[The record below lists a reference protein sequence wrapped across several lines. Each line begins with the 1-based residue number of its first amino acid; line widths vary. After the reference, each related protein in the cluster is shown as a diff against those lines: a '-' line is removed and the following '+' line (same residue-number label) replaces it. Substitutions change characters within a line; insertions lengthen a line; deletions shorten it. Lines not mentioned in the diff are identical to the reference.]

1 MSLFFEVL
9 FQMFSGVKVMLL
21 VLSILDGFHG
31 LQLLDL
37 SNSTRISDDNSFKFP
52 PVGICLSLRNHWV
65 MGLLHSKAVLFSSN
79 WSKILYG
86 TLSNF
91 VHLYFVKV
99 FCLFFLQ
106 ELFSSDMIVRSPL
119 VQKKFSAWFWITPE
133 ILQRNLQVS
142 YRDEFW
148 MMVFFSF

>member
-1 MSLFFEVL
+1 MWLLFVRVKHVQLQQRNHLRCPVVISQTSLPTNTSLFFEVL
-9 FQMFSGVKVMLL
+9 FQMFSSVKVMLL

-37 SNSTRISDDNSFKFP
+37 SSFSRISDDNSFKFL
-52 PVGICLSLRNHWV
+52 PVGTCLSLRNHWV
-65 MGLLHSKAVLFSSN
+65 MDLLHSKAVLFSSN

-99 FCLFFLQ
+99 FLPFFYRNCSLQ
-106 ELFSSDMIVRSPL
+106 T
-119 VQKKFSAWFWITPE
+119 W
-133 ILQRNLQVS
+133 
-142 YRDEFW
+142 
-148 MMVFFSF
+148 

>member
-99 FCLFFLQ
+99 FCLFFFTGTV
-106 ELFSSDMIVRSPL
+106 LFRHDSEITFSPE
-119 VQKKFSAWFWITPE
+119 E
-133 ILQRNLQVS
+133 ILGMILNHSRNIAEKFAGEL
-142 YRDEFW
+142 
-148 MMVFFSF
+148 

>member
-1 MSLFFEVL
+1 MNFNILCYQFEMTVWLLFVRVKHVQLQQRNHLGFPVVISWTSLPTNMSLFFEVL

-37 SNSTRISDDNSFKFP
+37 SSSTRISDDNSFKFP

-79 WSKILYG
+79 
-86 TLSNF
+86 
-91 VHLYFVKV
+91 
-99 FCLFFLQ
+99 
-106 ELFSSDMIVRSPL
+106 
-119 VQKKFSAWFWITPE
+119 
-133 ILQRNLQVS
+133 
-142 YRDEFW
+142 
-148 MMVFFSF
+148 